1 MPGSLFSPLW
11 YRIAALHP
19 QMRPDVR
26 VQRQQYRDQRWH
38 LLTGTASG
46 RTFRIN
52 EKAYQFVG
60 RCNGRHSVQE
70 IWDVLL
76 AELGDDAPTQDEV
89 TSVLNQLDE
98 HGLLSYETVPDAGAL
113 ADSGDARRK
122 QRRKAFVNPFAMRVP
137 LGNPSALL
145 RRLEWLGPVI
155 INPVALWIWIAA
167 VAIGVTTAIVNWPQ
181 LAAQASA
188 NMGSPRFLLISWLC
202 YPVIKL
208 LHEIGHGLAVRRW
221 GGEVHEAGFSL
232 LVLIPAPY
240 VDASAS
246 AAFRNRHH
254 RIVVGAIGIMVE
266 LAIAAIAL
274 AVWMNVQPGLIHD
287 IALVTAFI
295 ASVSTL
301 LFNGNPLLSFD
312 GYYVFSD
319 LIDVPNLRL
328 RSQKHW
334 NDAMLRLAQGP
345 RAAQRPPRLARGE
358 KKWLVLYA
366 PLSLGYRIFISA
378 VILLWV
384 ASHSLLLAAAAS
396 AFMLNMLLIKP
407 AWAAIKRVRA
417 AAPTHA
423 ARWRIGAISATI
435 FVGLTATA
443 VALPLPHHTVAQG
456 VVWLPEQA
464 QVRAGIDGFVRNV
477 AAHDGDQVTSGDLLV
492 AMEDPELIA
501 ERSRLESRL
510 ESLKVEQFDS
520 LLIDGEKARRFEE
533 EIASLREELR
543 RTEER
548 VSRLELRAQ
557 VDGMLVIPRQQDL
570 PNTYARQG
578 VAIGYVLDHGEVGIR
593 VAVPEYDALL
603 VQRSAH
609 QIEVRVADAPRLP
622 LEAVL
627 IREVPA
633 ATTQLPSAALGD
645 RGGGSLVTD
654 PSDSDGLRV
663 LEPVILLD
671 LQLPASHLKRVGARA
686 WVRFDHGSTP
696 LAVRWHRRLKQVFLK
711 HISPER
717 A

>member
-1 MPGSLFSPLW
+1 MSGSLFSPLW

-26 VQRQQYRDQRWH
+26 VRRQQYRDQCWH

-60 RCNGRHSVQE
+60 RCDGRHTVQE

-98 HGLLSYETVPDAGAL
+98 NGLLTYEVVPDAGAL

-145 RRLEWLGPVI
+145 RRLDWLGPAI
-155 INPVALWIWIAA
+155 INPLALWIWVVA
-167 VAIGVTTAIVNWPQ
+167 VAIGVTTAIVNWPE
-181 LAAQASA
+181 LAAQAAA

-202 YPVIKL
+202 YPLIKL
-208 LHEIGHGLAVRRW
+208 LHELGHGLAVRRW

-246 AAFRNRHH
+246 AAFRNRRH

-266 LAIAAIAL
+266 LAIAVIAL
-274 AVWMNVQPGLIHD
+274 AIWMNVQPGLIRD
-287 IALVTAFI
+287 IALVIAFI

-319 LIDVPNLRL
+319 MIDVPNLRL
-328 RSQKHW
+328 RSQKFW
-334 NDAMLRLAQGP
+334 NEAMMRFAQSS
-345 RAAQRPPRLARGE
+345 RTAQRPPRLARGE
-358 KKWLVLYA
+358 KKWLLLYA

-384 ASHSLLLAAAAS
+384 ASQSLLLAAAAS
-396 AFMLNMLLIKP
+396 VFMLHTLLIKP
-407 AWAAIKRVRA
+407 AWAAFKQVRS

-435 FVGLTATA
+435 FAGLTAIV
-443 VALPLPHHTVAQG
+443 VALPLPHHTVARG
-456 VVWLPEQA
+456 IVWLPEQA
-464 QVRAGIDGFVRNV
+464 QVRAGIDGFVRKV

-492 AMEDPELIA
+492 VMEDPELIA
-501 ERSRLESRL
+501 QRARLESRL
-510 ESLKVEQFDS
+510 ESLMVEQFDA
-520 LLIDGEKARRFEE
+520 LLIDGAKARRFEE
-533 EIASLREELR
+533 EIASARAELR

-548 VSRLELRAQ
+548 LTQLELRAQ
-557 VDGMLVIPRQQDL
+557 VDGMLVVPRQQDL

-578 VAIGYVLDHGEVGIR
+578 SAIGYVLDHGDVGIR

-603 VQRSAH
+603 VQQST
-609 QIEVRVADAPRLP
+609 QEIEVRIADAPGISLKAT
-622 LEAVL
+622 LV
-627 IREVPA
+627 REVPA

-645 RGGGSLVTD
+645 RGGGSLATD

-663 LEPVILLD
+663 LEPVVLLD
-671 LQLPASHLKRVGARA
+671 LQLPASHLTRVGARA
-686 WVRFDHGSTP
+686 WVRFDHGPTP
-696 LAVRWHRRLKQVFLK
+696 LAMRWHRRAKQIFLK